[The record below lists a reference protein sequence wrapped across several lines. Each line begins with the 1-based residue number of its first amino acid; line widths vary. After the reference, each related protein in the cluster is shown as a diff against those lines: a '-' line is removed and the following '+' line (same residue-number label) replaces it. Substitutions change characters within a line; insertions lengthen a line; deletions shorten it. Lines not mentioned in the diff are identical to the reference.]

1 MATNPPTHPCHICGG
16 KLEWEVV
23 PQHREPW
30 EAPRFGPTD
39 WRQLPHECPPRAVEA
54 WVERVFDKSPRQ
66 PFFKEIEVV
75 SERKEVMWCTVCGG
89 RFTEDEVKGWGC
101 PKCGNQ
107 GVPCGCDQDVKVEVN
122 WHELRILTIWAEHWA
137 RQCKEKADD
146 KNSDAMPLV
155 VQAIARRLQGQ
166 HPAFTQLTLSGEIAA
181 LPADLAKAG
190 IEIGGPVESTIPK
203 PDLFPVYGPGA
214 VGHTP

>member
-66 PFFKEIEVV
+66 PFFKEIEAV

-89 RFTEDEVKGWGC
+89 RFTEDEVKEAGGIVIDHLSTRLRQAEAQRDRMKATLEALRDD
-101 PKCGNQ
+101 PA
-107 GVPCGCDQDVKVEVN
+107 VPAWIQTLATG
-122 WHELRILTIWAEHWA
+122 T
-137 RQCKEKADD
+137 
-146 KNSDAMPLV
+146 LV
-155 VQAIARRLQGQ
+155 DR
-166 HPAFTQLTLSGEIAA
+166 
-181 LPADLAKAG
+181 
-190 IEIGGPVESTIPK
+190 
-203 PDLFPVYGPGA
+203 
-214 VGHTP
+214 